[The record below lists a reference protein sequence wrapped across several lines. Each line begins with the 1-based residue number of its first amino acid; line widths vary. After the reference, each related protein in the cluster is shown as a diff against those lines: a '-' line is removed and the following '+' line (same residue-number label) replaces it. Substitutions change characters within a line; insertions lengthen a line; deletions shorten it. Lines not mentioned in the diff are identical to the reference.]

1 MHCII
6 LFTANFHYF
15 FMKLTNTV
23 TAKNIFEASY
33 ILLKHQ
39 EHHIFKSERFTLKW
53 YQVKLFLIVL
63 SGGFIH
69 ILFSN
74 K

>member
-1 MHCII
+1 MHSLLPIFII
-6 LFTANFHYF
+6 F

-39 EHHIFKSERFTLKW
+39 EHHIFKSERFTLNDIKW
-53 YQVKLFLIVL
+53 N
-63 SGGFIH
+63 
-69 ILFSN
+69 FSN
-74 K
+74 CIEWWFYSYPIF